1 MSQFCGFCCMI
12 IIFVTRLPHCDVHV
26 QIIVISFFCCNLNVC
41 NSIADV
47 AVFDAGD
54 VYTAGLK
61 YGLIPFI
68 SEVYNLGEPEYYAVA
83 VAREEDP
90 DTELTYMKGI
100 ASLSVDEQYH

>member
-1 MSQFCGFCCMI
+1 
-12 IIFVTRLPHCDVHV
+12 
-26 QIIVISFFCCNLNVC
+26 
-41 NSIADV
+41 
-47 AVFDAGD
+47 

-90 DTELTYMKGI
+90 DTELTYLKGI
-100 ASLSVDEQYH
+100 ANLFIHEHL